1 MKTFDRAAFAH
12 TEDYIFALE
21 EHISTQNDLI
31 KAMEKAGAEFQKKAE
46 VAYED
51 LRVAE
56 DKNEELQNQI
66 LNLKTKASESVS
78 SIIKERQDYK
88 MLKERVED
96 LSEECDYLK
105 RVINLQLK
113 DNVEVWRLED
123 ISNTKPIVLK
133 LQENIGNE
141 IIVRIERS

>member
-1 MKTFDRAAFAH
+1 MKTFDRAAFAR

-21 EHISTQNDLI
+21 EYISTQNDLI

-51 LRVAE
+51 LRIAE
-56 DKNEELQNQI
+56 DKNEELQSQI
-66 LNLKTKASESVS
+66 ANLKTRASESVS

>member
-1 MKTFDRAAFAH
+1 MKTFDRAAFSQ

-21 EHISTQNDLI
+21 EYISTQNDLI

-56 DKNEELQNQI
+56 DKNEELQSQI
-66 LNLKTKASESVS
+66 ANLKTKVSESVS

-88 MLKERVED
+88 MLKERVEN

-113 DNVEVWRLED
+113 NNVEVWRLED
-123 ISNTKPIVLK
+123 ISNTKPIILK

>member
-1 MKTFDRAAFAH
+1 MKTFDRAAFAQ

-21 EHISTQNDLI
+21 EYISTQNDLI
-31 KAMEKAGAEFQKKAE
+31 NALEKAGVEFQKKAE

-66 LNLKTKASESVS
+66 ANLKTKASESVS

>member
-1 MKTFDRAAFAH
+1 MKTFDRAAFAQ

-21 EHISTQNDLI
+21 EYISTQNDLI

-51 LRVAE
+51 LRIAE
-56 DKNEELQNQI
+56 DKNDELQNQI

-88 MLKERVED
+88 MLKERVEN

>member
-1 MKTFDRAAFAH
+1 MKTFDRAAFAQ
-12 TEDYIFALE
+12 TEDYILALE
-21 EHISTQNDLI
+21 EYISTQNDLI

-56 DKNEELQNQI
+56 DKNDELQNQI
-66 LNLKTKASESVS
+66 ANLKTKASESVS

-105 RVINLQLK
+105 RVINLQLR

>member
-1 MKTFDRAAFAH
+1 MKTFDRAMFAQ
-12 TEDYIFALE
+12 TEDYILALE
-21 EHISTQNDLI
+21 EYISTQNDLI

-56 DKNEELQNQI
+56 DKNEELQSQI
-66 LNLKTKASESVS
+66 TNLKTKASESVS

-88 MLKERVED
+88 VLKERVED

-123 ISNTKPIVLK
+123 ISNTKPIILK

-141 IIVRIERS
+141 IIVRIERG

>member
-1 MKTFDRAAFAH
+1 MKTFDRAMFAQ
-12 TEDYIFALE
+12 TEDYILALE
-21 EHISTQNDLI
+21 EYISTQNDLI

-56 DKNEELQNQI
+56 DKNEELQSQI
-66 LNLKTKASESVS
+66 TNLKTKASESVS

-88 MLKERVED
+88 ILKERVED

-141 IIVRIERS
+141 IIVRIERG

>member
-1 MKTFDRAAFAH
+1 MKTFDRAMFAQ
-12 TEDYIFALE
+12 TEDYILALE
-21 EHISTQNDLI
+21 EYISTQNDLI

-56 DKNEELQNQI
+56 DKNEELQSQI
-66 LNLKTKASESVS
+66 TNLKTKASESVS

-88 MLKERVED
+88 VLKERVED

-141 IIVRIERS
+141 IIVRIERG